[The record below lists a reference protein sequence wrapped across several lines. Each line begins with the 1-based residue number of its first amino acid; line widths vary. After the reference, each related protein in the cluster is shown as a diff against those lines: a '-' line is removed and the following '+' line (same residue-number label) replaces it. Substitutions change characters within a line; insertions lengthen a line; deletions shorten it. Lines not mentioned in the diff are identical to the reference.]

1 MKINGKVRRLAVSS
15 LLLLGMTG
23 FTGAEAAVQYPSK
36 TLEVAPVK
44 TEVKQVS
51 GVVYEQVPSRGYPN
65 VPMQLDLL
73 QPQKKTKMRPSST

>member
-23 FTGAEAAVQYPSK
+23 FTGAEAAVQYPSQ

-51 GVVYEQVPSRGYPN
+51 GVVYEQVPSCGTTWR
-65 VPMQLDLL
+65 
-73 QPQKKTKMRPSST
+73 KKAMWWPALPTG